1 MRLLDVIKLMWR
13 RRGIERGEFFKTKT
27 SMSVRMRLF
36 DLEKKGGLTSWTEGS
51 TQALAED
58 GFVIE
63 VNQVMVDGFHL
74 FTDAMKEGRRLEL
87 EWELPAEGRAPIDKT
102 DGGALMDK
110 TEGGALMAKGRVLW
124 FKMAPIGSP
133 YLFEAGVLLT
143 EMGHEQG
150 ALWLAFTKGLRLRIA
165 S

>member
-1 MRLLDVIKLMWR
+1 MWR
-13 RRGIERGEFFKTKT
+13 RRGIERGGLFKTKP
-27 SMSVRMRLF
+27 SLSVRMRLF

-51 TQALAED
+51 TQELAED

-87 EWELPAEGRAPIDKT
+87 EWELPTEGGAPMDQAE
-102 DGGALMDK
+102 GGALMDK

-124 FKMAPIGSP
+124 FKMASIGSP

-143 EMGHEQG
+143 EMRHEQRG
-150 ALWLAFTKGLRLRIA
+150 LWLAFTKGLPL
-165 S
+165 

>member
-87 EWELPAEGRAPIDKT
+87 EWELPAEGRAPMDKT
-102 DGGALMDK
+102 EGGALMNK
-110 TEGGALMAKGRVLW
+110 AEGGALMAKGRVLW

>member
-1 MRLLDVIKLMWR
+1 MRLLDAIKLMWR
-13 RRGIERGEFFKTKT
+13 RRGIERGGFFKTKA
-27 SMSVRMRLF
+27 SISVRMRLF
-36 DLEKKGGLTSWTEGS
+36 DLKKKGGLTSWTEGS
-51 TQALAED
+51 TQELAED

-87 EWELPAEGRAPIDKT
+87 EWELPAEGGAP
-102 DGGALMDK
+102 MDK
-110 TEGGALMAKGRVLW
+110 AEGGALMGKGRVLW

-143 EMGHEQG
+143 EMGHEQRG
-150 ALWLAFTKGLRLRIA
+150 LWLAFTKGLPL
-165 S
+165 